1 MNKFYVLVGSNIKP
15 QINIEKGIDLI
26 HKSKII
32 EIESMSKEYHSDP
45 VGMDGNSFINMVLK
59 CKTKSSFRE
68 TLSELKKHRATQLII
83 MITKTEDE
91 WLMDEAITGQ
101 VELFLIFKTLSIII
115 AHDRLMPFL
124 IPTFAPLA
132 LSI

>member
-26 HKSKII
+26 NKSKII
-32 EIESMSKEYHSDP
+32 EIDSMSKEYHSDP

-68 TLSELKKHRATQLII
+68 TLSELKEIELHCGRIRDPNNKFIPRTLDLDIIDWNSEEGIILSLIHI
-83 MITKTEDE
+83 
-91 WLMDEAITGQ
+91 
-101 VELFLIFKTLSIII
+101 
-115 AHDRLMPFL
+115 
-124 IPTFAPLA
+124 
-132 LSI
+132 

>member
-32 EIESMSKEYHSDP
+32 EIESMSKEHHSDP

-59 CKTKSSFRE
+59 CKTKSSFR
-68 TLSELKKHRATQLII
+68 
-83 MITKTEDE
+83 
-91 WLMDEAITGQ
+91 
-101 VELFLIFKTLSIII
+101 
-115 AHDRLMPFL
+115 
-124 IPTFAPLA
+124 
-132 LSI
+132 

>member
-68 TLSELKKHRATQLII
+68 TLSELKKIELHCGRIRDPNNKFTPRTLDLDII
-83 MITKTEDE
+83 DWNSE
-91 WLMDEAITGQ
+91 EAIIEGYQ
-101 VELFLIFKTLSIII
+101 
-115 AHDRLMPFL
+115 MPDPDIKKPDFIK
-124 IPTFAPLA
+124 IPY
-132 LSI
+132 SEIKD